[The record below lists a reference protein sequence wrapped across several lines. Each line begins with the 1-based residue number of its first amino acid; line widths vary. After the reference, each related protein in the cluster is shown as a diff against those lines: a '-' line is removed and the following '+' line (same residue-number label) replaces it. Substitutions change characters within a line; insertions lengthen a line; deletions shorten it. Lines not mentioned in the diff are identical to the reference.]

1 MNYTEISAVKCL
13 NFCEKFL
20 NKNKISWYTTENKK
34 HQIEQATQL
43 LEISKLRKRNVVRL
57 TSDEINFLKIK

>member
-1 MNYTEISAVKCL
+1 MDYIEIPAVQCL

-20 NKNKISWYTTENKK
+20 NQNKISWYTTENKK

-43 LEISKLRKRNVVRL
+43 LEISKLRKRSVVRL
-57 TSDEINFLKIK
+57 TSDEIEFLKIK

>member
-1 MNYTEISAVKCL
+1 MEYVEISAVKCL
-13 NFCEKFL
+13 SFCEKFL
-20 NKNKISWYTTENKK
+20 KHNKVSWYTTENKK